1 MMWPMPEDAGAAE
14 PWEVGEDRQ
23 VFPTARVVATAPE
36 RTDRRAVQR
45 ERRWRW
51 LFVAALALFL
61 ALALAGVFGLR
72 TATASSA
79 GGGYEMRVTYA
90 RITRPGLATPLDV
103 EVARRDGAPLDG
115 PVEVAVSAHYL
126 AMFDVNVV
134 SPAPAAE
141 TRTAD
146 QVVWEFD
153 PPQGGGPLAVSLDA
167 RVEPGIQWGR
177 DGEVQLLVGGE
188 PVAGSSFHT
197 WVTP

>member
-1 MMWPMPEDAGAAE
+1 MPENAGAAE

-23 VFPTARVVATAPE
+23 VSPTARVVATAPE

-103 EVARRDGAPLDG
+103 EVARRDGASLDG

-126 AMFDVNVV
+126 AMFDDLRL
-134 SPAPAAE
+134 P
-141 TRTAD
+141 
-146 QVVWEFD
+146 
-153 PPQGGGPLAVSLDA
+153 
-167 RVEPGIQWGR
+167 
-177 DGEVQLLVGGE
+177 VGGHAGRRQARARRD
-188 PVAGSSFHT
+188 VALRPHPPRHHRRPRPAGGSPRRTSRSPGRC
-197 WVTP
+197 WPSAPSRSG

>member
-1 MMWPMPEDAGAAE
+1 
-14 PWEVGEDRQ
+14 V
-23 VFPTARVVATAPE
+23 
-36 RTDRRAVQR
+36 
-45 ERRWRW
+45 
-51 LFVAALALFL
+51 
-61 ALALAGVFGLR
+61 
-72 TATASSA
+72 S
-79 GGGYEMRVTYA
+79 
-90 RITRPGLATPLDV
+90 
-103 EVARRDGAPLDG
+103 RRDGAPLDG

-153 PPQGGGPLAVSLDA
+153 PPPGGGPLAVSLDA

-177 DGEVQLLVGGE
+177 DGEVQVLDGGE
-188 PVAGSSFHT
+188 PVVGSGFHT

>member
-1 MMWPMPEDAGAAE
+1 MPESAGAAE
-14 PWEVGEDRQ
+14 PWEVGEHPHVSAD
-23 VFPTARVVATAPE
+23 ARVVATAPE

-51 LFVAALALFL
+51 PFVTALALFL

-72 TATASSA
+72 TASASSA

-103 EVARRDGAPLDG
+103 EVSRRDGAALDG
-115 PVEVAVSAHYL
+115 PVQVAVTAHYL
-126 AMFDVNVV
+126 AMFDVNAV
-134 SPAPAAE
+134 SPAPSSE
-141 TRTAD
+141 SRTPD
-146 QVVWEFD
+146 EVVWEFD
-153 PPQGGGPLAVSLDA
+153 PPPGGGPLAISLDA

-177 DGEVQLLVGGE
+177 DGEVQVLDGGE
-188 PVAGSSFHT
+188 PVVGTRFHT

>member
-1 MMWPMPEDAGAAE
+1 MSSPPHPSA
-14 PWEVGEDRQ
+14 
-23 VFPTARVVATAPE
+23 PTAGRSSASA
-36 RTDRRAVQR
+36 AA
-45 ERRWRW
+45 RW

-61 ALALAGVFGLR
+61 ALALAGVFGL
-72 TATASSA
+72 
-79 GGGYEMRVTYA
+79 
-90 RITRPGLATPLDV
+90 
-103 EVARRDGAPLDG
+103 
-115 PVEVAVSAHYL
+115 
-126 AMFDVNVV
+126 MFDVNVV